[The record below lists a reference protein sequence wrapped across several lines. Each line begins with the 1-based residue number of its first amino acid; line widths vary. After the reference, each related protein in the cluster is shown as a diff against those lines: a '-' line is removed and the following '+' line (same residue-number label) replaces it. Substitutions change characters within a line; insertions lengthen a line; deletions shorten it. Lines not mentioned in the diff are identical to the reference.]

1 MEALRLYLKQQGEGL
16 EMQNQCAEIKLRAER
31 KAGELL
37 GEMGKNK
44 GTQGQLNGRG
54 VIGGNGTDTAN
65 KYDIPTLSD
74 IGLTKR
80 QSSRF
85 QLIASLPAPDFEAE
99 IAATIARSQEL
110 TTSRIGSGAVA
121 AEIIGAI

>member
-1 MEALRLYLKQQGEGL
+1 
-16 EMQNQCAEIKLRAER
+16 MQNQCAEIKLRAER

-44 GTQGQLNGRG
+44 GTQGQLNGRDSS
-54 VIGGNGTDTAN
+54 GGFTMKPPEEN
-65 KYDIPTLSD
+65 ISTLSKM
-74 IGLTKR
+74 GLDKND
-80 QSSRF
+80 SFRF
-85 QLIASLPAPDFEAE
+85 QLIASLPVSDFEAE
-99 IAATIARSQEL
+99 IATTVARNQEL